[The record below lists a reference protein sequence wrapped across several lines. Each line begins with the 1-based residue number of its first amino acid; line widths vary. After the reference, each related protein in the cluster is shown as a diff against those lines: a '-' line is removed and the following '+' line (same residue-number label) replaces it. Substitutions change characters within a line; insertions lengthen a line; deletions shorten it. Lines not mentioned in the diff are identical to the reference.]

1 MPVSPQEFS
10 LWARMT
16 GNKYPNSVEEKAR
29 LAPEVHNFSQNVGK
43 QGALGV
49 KEPTTRDPGD
59 VNMREYT
66 KSLGDE
72 YNSLHEQIVSAPGRV
87 DPAVASRYNELNQ
100 HIQNSASVFPWNK
113 PSPLDSA
120 TVQRVGGTFSNKQEE
135 EPERQSNLGSKLAKG
150 ALIAGGIAAGVAAA
164 RNPGVQEAVKTA
176 SGKASDFLSKITTPR
191 EVNVD
196 TAEAVRDVTN
206 SAPGDVYSQAIIPV
220 SQRVGGYEPE
230 GLLSGRGIGGAG
242 DRAQRLIS
250 EIVSKSDPNLPDEEY
265 VHPSRIPGM
274 PGGDYRG
281 RRTTYTPEQKE
292 AFRLTKQEAD
302 ERTILQNEGEI
313 PPGMLTRE
321 QQAYLKLNELG
332 GERLQAAKQ
341 RAKASPLVIGTPKGG
356 YDSRHVYAQDSDDL
370 IDPYGVSDERSE
382 VNRAR
387 DYEQD
392 QQMQADAYWNSPE
405 GQAEILETQAD
416 AAYMNSDLGKAN
428 YEREAEL
435 DSRGLSYDHRPQI
448 EAWKDNWKKEQAG
461 NQSLSNKADAVISA
475 LGASDP
481 DFGHTQY
488 APSEAVE
495 AADADLSQNPVNTA
509 LSGPTTPGNN
519 VPTIKGTYDPGT
531 LTGQQQIQM
540 AANNAVDELET
551 DIIAIKRAEVEA
563 KKAQIAE
570 STGLSNPA
578 VDRFLGKYFPSMTE
592 TYSDVD
598 IASGRT
604 PERTVPNVGPEAG
617 VTKAASG
624 TSIRGRSRVQD
635 YEPSRDRQ
643 RDIIPEEEPL
653 RGSPEPEQ
661 RPDII
666 GGRLPLGGVPGD
678 LDTSEMSKQEVIQ
691 SIINPSTVDPRNKT
705 PIAGT
710 GVYGT
715 ERGYV
720 SGAMKASGEYS
731 DAAMRKPTDLSPAE
745 AKYEKFSKDPYAGL
759 SDEALQ
765 THIQNARPGSPSQQG
780 LQREAYRRSGAGIPI
795 SQKMREIHT
804 TGDPL
809 TRSERVEDFLD
820 ELRRNQQG

>member
-1 MPVSPQEFS
+1 MPVTPQEFS

-16 GNKYPNSVEEKAR
+16 GNKYPNSVEEKVR

-49 KEPTTRDPGD
+49 
-59 VNMREYT
+59 
-66 KSLGDE
+66 
-72 YNSLHEQIVSAPGRV
+72 EQ
-87 DPAVASRYNELNQ
+87 
-100 HIQNSASVFPWNK
+100 
-113 PSPLDSA
+113 
-120 TVQRVGGTFSNKQEE
+120 
-135 EPERQSNLGSKLAKG
+135 EPEPEQQSNLGSKLAKG

-220 SQRVGGYEPE
+220 SQRVGGYEPA
-230 GLLSGRGIGGAG
+230 GLIKGGGIGGAG
-242 DRAQRLIS
+242 DRAQSLIA
-250 EIVSKSDPNLPDEEY
+250 EIASKYGTNGADEEY

-281 RRTTYTPEQKE
+281 RRTTYAPEQQE

-302 ERTILQNEGEI
+302 ERAILQNEGEI

-332 GERLQAAKQ
+332 GERLKAGKQ
-341 RAKASPLVIGTPKGG
+341 RSAERDLEGQQRAESLSNKADAIIEASGESGVSPKFDANQLSELSNLIESYEMGIYANQSPNDGGMSAWQRENPNQELSNTPAEYDKLAGLLATAG
-356 YDSRHVYAQDSDDL
+356 EEGKERTLNTKSAQALDGLLTNLQNTDQGAYGDYGALHSDVGRVLGRTPTHPNRQDIDIEDKRQYEIATQGNTNIKQPFIFRDESKFAYDSNRGVY
-370 IDPYGVSDERSE
+370 E
-382 VNRAR
+382 
-387 DYEQD
+387 
-392 QQMQADAYWNSPE
+392 
-405 GQAEILETQAD
+405 
-416 AAYMNSDLGKAN
+416 
-428 YEREAEL
+428 
-435 DSRGLSYDHRPQI
+435 
-448 EAWKDNWKKEQAG
+448 KE
-461 NQSLSNKADAVISA
+461 QSLSNKADAVISA
-475 LGASDP
+475 LGAVDP
-481 DFGHTQY
+481 EFGHTQY
-488 APSEAVE
+488 APPEAVE

-540 AANNAVDELET
+540 AADNAVDELET
-551 DIIAIKRAEVEA
+551 DIIAIRRAEVEA

-578 VDRFLGKYFPSMTE
+578 VDRFVGKYFPSKTE
-592 TYSDVD
+592 TYSEVD
-598 IASGRT
+598 IASGRI
-604 PERTVPNVGPEAG
+604 PERTVPNIGPEAG

-643 RDIIPEEEPL
+643 RDIIPQEEPL
-653 RGSPEPEQ
+653 RESPEPEQ

-691 SIINPSTVDPRNKT
+691 SIINPSTIDLRDKT

-731 DAAMRKPTDLSPAE
+731 DAAMRRPTELSPAE

-809 TRSERVEDFLD
+809 TRSERAQAFLD

>member
-49 KEPTTRDPGD
+49 KEPTTKDPGD

-66 KSLGDE
+66 KALGDE
-72 YNSLHEQIVSAPGRV
+72 YNSLLNQAMSSRERVSPEVSNRLK
-87 DPAVASRYNELNQ
+87 ELDQ
-100 HIQNSASVFPWNK
+100 HIQNSASRFPWNT
-113 PSPLDSA
+113 PSPLDAA
-120 TVQRVGGTFSNKQEE
+120 TVRRVGATFSNEQ
-135 EPERQSNLGSKLAKG
+135 EPEPEQKSNLGSKLAKG

-164 RNPGVQEAVKTA
+164 RNPGVQEAVKSAA
-176 SGKASDFLSKITTPR
+176 SKVDDFVSNFTTPR
-191 EVNVD
+191 TVNVD

-206 SAPGDVYSQAIIPV
+206 SAPGDVYSQAIIPTHQQV
-220 SQRVGGYEPE
+220 EGYTPA
-230 GLLSGRGIGGAG
+230 GLLPGRFGTGEGK
-242 DRAQRLIS
+242 DLIAK
-250 EIVSKSDPNLPDEEY
+250 IASKYGTNDDEPY

-281 RRTTYTPEQKE
+281 RRFDTEAPSERLRAGRRDNETGMFTRYHETGELPPSAITPEMKAALSQSDVTNAIEQIKQKWINE
-292 AFRLTKQEAD
+292 HSTSKQN
-302 ERTILQNEGEI
+302 ISGLQEGIRQEKLARGDKEI
-313 PPGMLTRE
+313 SRGYFESDARRRE
-321 QQAYLKLNELG
+321 QELARRGFNE
-332 GERLQAAKQ
+332 
-341 RAKASPLVIGTPKGG
+341 
-356 YDSRHVYAQDSDDL
+356 
-370 IDPYGVSDERSE
+370 
-382 VNRAR
+382 
-387 DYEQD
+387 
-392 QQMQADAYWNSPE
+392 
-405 GQAEILETQAD
+405 
-416 AAYMNSDLGKAN
+416 SDLPTPEDQPAPGEFSADDPRA
-428 YEREAEL
+428 YE
-435 DSRGLSYDHRPQI
+435 
-448 EAWKDNWKKEQAG
+448 
-461 NQSLSNKADAVISA
+461 QSLSNKADAVISA
-475 LGASDP
+475 LGAADP
-481 DFGHTQY
+481 EFGHTQY
-488 APSEAVE
+488 APPESVE
-495 AADADLSQNPVNTA
+495 AANADPSQNPINTA

-519 VPTIKGTYDPGT
+519 VPTIQSTNDPGT
-531 LTGQQQIQM
+531 LTGQHQIQI
-540 AANNAVDELET
+540 AADNAVDQLET
-551 DIIAIKRAEVEA
+551 DIIAIRRAELNA
-563 KKAQIAE
+563 KRAQIAE
-570 STGLSNPA
+570 GTGLSNPA
-578 VDRFLGKYFPSMTE
+578 IDRFLGKYFPSMTE

-666 GGRLPLGGVPGD
+666 GGRLPLGGIPGD

-691 SIINPSTVDPRNKT
+691 SIINPSTVDLRDKT

-710 GVYGT
+710 GVYGI

-780 LQREAYRRSGAGIPI
+780 LQREAYRRSGIGIPI

-809 TRSERVEDFLD
+809 TRSERAQAFLD